1 MTTTY
6 KWQFAPRFRRNIFG
20 WKSQPAIL
28 RIKEALSEI
37 KLVAKREPA
46 LAAEGAVLFLEK
58 LAPAIENVD
67 SSSGAIGTAVNRV
80 IKTLVTIIA
89 KADVDRAVREKWLE
103 RLWEAIQEDQ
113 MPYLESMGEHWGAL
127 CVTREIAAK

>member
-46 LAAEGAVLFLEK
+46 LAAEGALVLGE
-58 LAPAIENVD
+58 A
-67 SSSGAIGTAVNRV
+67 GAGHRTA
-80 IKTLVTIIA
+80 IKTPVAIIA
-89 KADVDRAVREKWLE
+89 KLYPHAFGQPILKETQA
-103 RLWEAIQEDQ
+103 
-113 MPYLESMGEHWGAL
+113 
-127 CVTREIAAK
+127 